1 MKQKQ
6 YSPLTVAEMATSLYA
21 ANEGYLDDV
30 PVEKIVA
37 FEAALH
43 ASVADNN
50 AKKKKKINESGDYND
65 EIEAGL
71 KVALEDFK
79 KTGAY

>member
-6 YSPLTVAEMATSLYA
+6 YSPLNVAEMAASLFA

-37 FEAALH
+37 FETALH
-43 ASVADNN
+43 ASIADNN
-50 AKKKKKINESGDYND
+50 AELMNKINEAGDYND
-65 EIEAGL
+65 EIEAAL
-71 KVALEDFK
+71 KLALEDFK
-79 KTGAY
+79 ETGAY